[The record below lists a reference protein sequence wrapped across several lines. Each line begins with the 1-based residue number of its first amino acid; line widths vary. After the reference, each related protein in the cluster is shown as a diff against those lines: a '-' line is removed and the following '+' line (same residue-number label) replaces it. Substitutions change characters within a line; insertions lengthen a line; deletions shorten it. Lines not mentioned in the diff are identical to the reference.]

1 MEEKEIGKITHYFGK
16 VKVAVLSLTE
26 TLKVGEKVHFKGK
39 HTDFSQA
46 VASLQLDH
54 AAIPEGGP
62 GQEVAM
68 LVDTPVHEG
77 DQIFKVIE

>member
-16 VKVAVLSLTE
+16 VKVAVLALNE
-26 TLKVGEKVHFKGK
+26 PLKVGEKVHFKGK

-54 AAIPEGGP
+54 AAIPEGAP
-62 GQEVAM
+62 GQDVAM
-68 LVDTPVHEG
+68 LVDSPVHEG
-77 DQIFKVIE
+77 DLVFRVTE